1 MSTYV
6 KSSIYFSGNAIA
18 RRHGALNIG
27 GNLCQIGTE
36 AFEGFIGV
44 IDEVMNID
52 LNLTNI
58 KCDKMFLYAGSVC
71 LFMGILPIINGQL
84 SLLQT
89 LKK

>member
-6 KSSIYFSGNAIA
+6 RSSIYFSGNAIA

-44 IDEVMNID
+44 IDEVMDSNA
-52 LNLTNI
+52 
-58 KCDKMFLYAGSVC
+58 LYHNGFSHTY
-71 LFMGILPIINGQL
+71 ILMKSEWNCPFCIL
-84 SLLQT
+84 RVHR
-89 LKK
+89 